1 MAIATRSRA
10 ERTQVVPALQS
21 STSLA
26 VVVVACFLP
35 YLNLGPLSVPSQVQP
50 WAALLAWL
58 WVGGKLLTTGVRIT
72 ALQWTLVLFAAWF
85 MFYVYGGEGFDVQTY
100 LRRSAAFLL
109 SAGIFLA
116 GQYLTPATVWRALR
130 FALPI
135 WLLFAGLRYALPSLY
150 FSVVTPLVPTV
161 VNSDARGTSSLAPE
175 ATDFGFTMAFLVV
188 LCMITRRRLQE
199 EGAPAEKWPLMFA
212 IAGALM
218 SQSGTGYVGLALIG
232 VLYLA
237 TRPSGRF
244 GRGGRYIA
252 AAVFAVPAILLL
264 DSVSSSGI
272 RGVDLLGTALRSPA
286 ELLDTTVSY
295 RIAHN
300 LVGFL
305 GMMDTN
311 LRGYG
316 AGAFVNE
323 APDVYARHSLG
334 VLLDLND
341 YYGTSVPLTLS
352 QSPVSQFAVIMLEF
366 GIIGIVY
373 VFILF
378 IFAIR
383 SRIPFKAIAVAIL
396 LVTWLNSFPAG
407 WPPFWI
413 LIGMMMSPHFRSTAG
428 GSVLA
433 DNVEIEDRKSTAQL
447 APTTPP
453 GI

>member
-1 MAIATRSRA
+1 MVA
-10 ERTQVVPALQS
+10 ALQS
-21 STSLA
+21 STSLT
-26 VVVVACFLP
+26 VVMVACFLP

-72 ALQWTLVLFAAWF
+72 AFQWTLVLFAAWF

-130 FALPI
+130 FVLPI

-199 EGAPAEKWPLMFA
+199 EGAPAEKWPLIFA

-218 SQSGTGYVGLALIG
+218 SQSGTGYIGLALVG

-244 GRGGRYIA
+244 GRSGRYIA
-252 AAVFAVPAILLL
+252 AAVLAVPAILLL
-264 DSVSSSGI
+264 DTVSSSGI
-272 RGVDLLGTALRSPA
+272 RGVDLLSTALQSPEA
-286 ELLDTTVSY
+286 LLDTTVSY

-300 LVGFL
+300 VVGFL
-305 GMMDTN
+305 GMMDTH
-311 LRGYG
+311 LQGYG

-334 VLLDLND
+334 VLLNLNE

-366 GIIGIVY
+366 GIIGVVY
-373 VFILF
+373 VLLLF
-378 IFAIR
+378 AFAMR
-383 SRIPFKAIAVAIL
+383 SKIPFKTIAVAIL

-407 WPPFWI
+407 WPPFWVM
-413 LIGMMMSPHFRSTAG
+413 IGIMMSPHFRSRLREPVHDDDAE
-428 GSVLA
+428 S
-433 DNVEIEDRKSTAQL
+433 EDAAKYGQL
-447 APTTPP
+447 APTPTGP
-453 GI
+453 